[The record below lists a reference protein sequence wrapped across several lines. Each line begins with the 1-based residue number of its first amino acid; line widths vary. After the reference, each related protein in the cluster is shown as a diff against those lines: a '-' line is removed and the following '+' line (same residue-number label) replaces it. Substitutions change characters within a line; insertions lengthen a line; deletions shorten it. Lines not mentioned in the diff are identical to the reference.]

1 MTSLDEPLTA
11 SPPRSDAELFRASE
25 RRPELLA
32 EIFDRHAPDLLRYLA
47 RRIGPHDAEDLLGDV
62 FVVALERRTVF
73 DADATSARPWLYGIA
88 SNLLRRR
95 RRDEV
100 RSWRALARVGDD
112 SGVAILDDR
121 IEDRLDSTGTVRGLA
136 GALAEL
142 SAGDRD
148 VLLMVA
154 WAELTHDEI
163 ASALE
168 IPVGTVK
175 SRLHRARRKLRAHL
189 PNPKDDE

>member
-1 MTSLDEPLTA
+1 VTSLDEPRA
-11 SPPRSDAELFRASE
+11 VSPPRSDAELFQASV

-32 EIFDRHAPDLLRYLA
+32 EIFDRYAPELLRYLA

-62 FVVALERRTVF
+62 FVVALERRRSF
-73 DADATSARPWLYGIA
+73 DPGAASARPWLYGIA
-88 SNLLRRR
+88 SNLLHRR

-112 SGVAILDDR
+112 LGVTIFDDEV
-121 IEDRLDSTGTVRGLA
+121 EDRLDSRGAVQDLA

-142 SAGDRD
+142 SSGDRD

-163 ASALE
+163 ATALE

-175 SRLHRARRKLRAHL
+175 SRLHRARRVLRAHL
-189 PNPKDDE
+189 PSAKDDE

>member
-11 SPPRSDAELFRASE
+11 SRPSSDAELFRASV

-47 RRIGPHDAEDLLGDV
+47 RRIGPHDAEDLLGDL
-62 FVVALERRTVF
+62 FVVALERRSSF
-73 DADATSARPWLYGIA
+73 DPGVDSARPWLFGIA
-88 SNLLRRR
+88 SNLLHRH

-100 RSWRALARVGDD
+100 RSWRAMARVGDD
-112 SGVAILDDR
+112 SGVAVFDDQV
-121 IEDRLDSTGTVRGLA
+121 EARLDSSGTVRGLA

-142 SAGDRD
+142 STGDRD

-154 WAELTHDEI
+154 WAELTHEEI
-163 ASALE
+163 ATALN

-175 SRLHRARRKLRAHL
+175 SRLHRARRVLRAHL
-189 PNPKDDE
+189 PNAKDDE

>member
-1 MTSLDEPLTA
+1 VTSLDEPLTA
-11 SPPRSDAELFRASE
+11 SRPRSDAELFQASV
-25 RRPELLA
+25 RRPEVLA
-32 EIFDRHAPDLLRYLA
+32 EVFDRHAPDLLRYLA

-62 FVVALERRTVF
+62 FVVALERRGSF
-73 DADATSARPWLYGIA
+73 DASAASARPWLYGIA
-88 SNLLRRR
+88 SNLLHRR

-112 SGVAILDDR
+112 AGVAIFD
-121 IEDRLDSTGTVRGLA
+121 EEVEARLDSTGAVRGLA

-163 ASALE
+163 ATSLD

-175 SRLHRARRKLRAHL
+175 SRLHRARRVLRAHL
-189 PNPKDDE
+189 PNVKDDE